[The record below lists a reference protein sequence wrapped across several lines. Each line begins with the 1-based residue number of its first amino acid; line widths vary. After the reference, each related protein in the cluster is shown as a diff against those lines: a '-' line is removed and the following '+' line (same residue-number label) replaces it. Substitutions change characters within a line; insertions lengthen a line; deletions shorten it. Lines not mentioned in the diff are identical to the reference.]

1 MHIRIA
7 HHTISVRCSKYEL
20 AALTNR
26 YVISMTDK
34 WEYPWYAAWALVYH
48 MASFVEIDPYF
59 AKEQLLLV
67 LRESYMHPNG
77 QIPAYEW
84 NFSDVNP
91 PVHSW
96 AVWNVYE
103 KDKNQTGKGDTD
115 FLEKAFQKL
124 MINFTWWVN
133 QKEKHGTD
141 LFDGGFLGLDNIGVF
156 DRNHLPEGKNEHF
169 FYEFFDGDTGKGHG
183 ASHQTGWTALIA
195 NLIMDM
201 EADKTDKKMDDRQIE
216 NVLAE
221 SR

>member
-1 MHIRIA
+1 
-7 HHTISVRCSKYEL
+7 
-20 AALTNR
+20 
-26 YVISMTDK
+26 
-34 WEYPWYAAWALVYH
+34 

-183 ASHQTGWTALIA
+183 ASHHTGWTALIA